1 MWFLLFI
8 NLSRLCFASNFTL
21 AKTVL
26 TLEEILIPMQDAL
39 AFLLSCHSVKSLL
52 DQIPKK
58 CFTVISREYSSHGPH
73 FA

>member
-26 TLEEILIPMQDAL
+26 TLEEILIPMHDTL
-39 AFLLSCHSVKSLL
+39 AFLFSYHFIKSLL
-52 DQIPKK
+52 AKIPKR
-58 CFTVISREYSSHGPH
+58 CFTVTSREYSTNGLH